1 MNLYITCYDRNK
13 LKTAFLNLR
22 KYQIID
28 TDEVALSLNYDLSN
42 VDNYSTFIMNQRI
55 KKIIKSTAVGKRMQ
69 SIIYVNQKLND
80 KIVRE
85 LINFCQDPE
94 TNIDKVIFIA
104 EKRQYEEFY
113 ELFDEILF
121 FPSARRVHIIECI
134 PIPTEYIESLNTN
147 D

>member
-55 KKIIKSTAVGKRMQ
+55 KKIIKSTATGKRMQ
-69 SIIYVNQKLND
+69 SIIYVNQKYQLL
-80 KIVRE
+80 V
-85 LINFCQDPE
+85 
-94 TNIDKVIFIA
+94 
-104 EKRQYEEFY
+104 
-113 ELFDEILF
+113 
-121 FPSARRVHIIECI
+121 
-134 PIPTEYIESLNTN
+134 
-147 D
+147 